1 MRLLLVSFKKSLKLA
16 PLVLK
21 DITLYFGLYFF
32 AVSFLILVILTF
44 ALPFDLS
51 SDFFKHK
58 TIVKFLVF
66 LSSLFTVFII
76 PYYCYK
82 YTHGDSPPFW
92 DFISNTVIPLLFAH
106 IKATFVIL
114 FYSLLLIVPGI
125 YKFIRLFFVT
135 ESVFFDKEENKSFLK
150 KADKTSQSYFWII
163 SVFVFLFFISGS
175 SEYFFSLVLKISGP
189 LSSGV
194 YLLFGFYLSCFMF
207 LWKTMLYFEIK
218 KAKQESIS
226 L

>member
-1 MRLLLVSFKKSLKLA
+1 MHLLLVSFKKSLKPA

-21 DITLYFGLYFF
+21 DITLYFGMYLFV
-32 AVSFLILVILTF
+32 VSFSIALAFDPFFLPHIVELLIS
-44 ALPFDLS
+44 LS
-51 SDFFKHK
+51 F
-58 TIVKFLVF
+58 
-66 LSSLFTVFII
+66 LFTSFLT

-82 YTHGDSPPFW
+82 YTHGGPPPFW
-92 DFISNTVIPLLFAH
+92 GFVSNTAKPVFFAN

-114 FYSLLLIVPGI
+114 FYFLLLIVPGI
-125 YKFIRLFFVT
+125 YKIIRLFFVT

-150 KADKTSQSYFWII
+150 KADKTSQSYFWILF
-163 SVFVFLFFISGS
+163 VFVFLFCFILGS
-175 SEYFFSLVLKISGP
+175 SEYFFSSVLKISGL
-189 LSSGV
+189 LSFGV
-194 YLLFGFYLSCFMF
+194 YLLFSFYLSCFMF